1 MAKQGIYNTRWCDIE
16 RPFAFTVGVF
26 AIGKWVGVGNW
37 NLETFVCGNFEALE
51 MVALRLGNRYLV
63 HRDIDFE

>member
-1 MAKQGIYNTRWCDIE
+1 M
-16 RPFAFTVGVF
+16 F
-26 AIGKWVGVGNW
+26 AIGKWVGIGNW

-63 HRDIDFE
+63 HRDVDFE